1 MIYFENPK
9 TLNINGVDY
18 KIRTDYRDIL
28 TIIEAFED
36 KRLLRREK
44 IEVMITILFEEEP
57 PLIEETFE
65 KSYMFLDVDIEGLCG
80 YKRNKKSDANN
91 NTETKLYS
99 FVKDWQLIVAAMNK
113 YFGTSI
119 REIEYLHWFDFI
131 AAFNNLGE
139 CSFNSVVDLRRRK
152 KQGKLDKEE
161 KQYFYKNREWLDLDY
176 EEIDYK
182 SLLNELNSKLPE
194 RG

>member
-1 MIYFENPK
+1 MAYFENPK
-9 TLNINGVDY
+9 SLEIKGKEY

-36 KRLLRREK
+36 KSLLQREK
-44 IEVMITILFEEEP
+44 LEVMITILFEEKP
-57 PLIEETFE
+57 PLIEETFK
-65 KSYMFLDVDIEGLCG
+65 KSYMFLDVDIEGM
-80 YKRNKKSDANN
+80 YYNKSKPNKTNS

-113 YFGTSI
+113 YFGCSI
-119 REIEYLHWFDFI
+119 REMPYLHWFDFI

-139 CSFNSVVDLRRRK
+139 CSFTSVIDLRRKK
-152 KQGKLDKEE
+152 KQNKLNKEE

-182 SLLNELNSKLPE
+182 SMLDELNSKLSE
-194 RG
+194 GR

>member
-9 TLNINGVDY
+9 TLTIAGKEY

-28 TIIEAFED
+28 TILEAFED
-36 KRLLRREK
+36 KNLLKQEK
-44 IEVMITILFEEEP
+44 LKVMITILFEEKP

-65 KSYMFLDVDIEGLCG
+65 KSYMFLDVDIEALAGI
-80 YKRNKKSDANN
+80 KKKNKNS
-91 NTETKLYS
+91 TVSQEETKLYS
-99 FVKDWQLIVAAMNK
+99 FVKDWQLIVAAMNR
-113 YFGTSI
+113 YFGCSI
-119 REIEYLHWFDFI
+119 REMPYLHWFDFI

-139 CSFNSVVDLRRRK
+139 CSFTSVVDLRRRK

-161 KQYFYKNREWLDLDY
+161 KQYYYKNRDWLDLDY

-182 SLLNELNSKLPE
+182 SVIDELNSKLTE
-194 RG
+194 RR

>member
-1 MIYFENPK
+1 MLYFENPK
-9 TLNINGVDY
+9 SLTIQGKEY

-36 KRLLRREK
+36 KRLLKSEK
-44 IEVMITILFEEEP
+44 YKIMITILFEQQP
-57 PLIEETFE
+57 PLIEETFL
-65 KSYMFLDVDIEGLCG
+65 KSLMFLDVDIEGLTNL
-80 YKRNKKSDANN
+80 NKPTKKNETP
-91 NTETKLYS
+91 TETKLYS
-99 FVKDWQLIVAAMNK
+99 MVKDWQLIVAAMNR
-113 YFGTSI
+113 YFGCSI
-119 REIEYLHWFDFI
+119 REMEYLHWFDFI